1 VALLLDLA
9 LALLLPALA
18 WIALAH
24 RRLTGGIVF
33 FIVYGLV
40 LAVVWY
46 RLDAPDVALA
56 EAAIGAGIT
65 GVLLVGA
72 VSRLR
77 RIERERE
84 RGGEEGA

>member
-1 VALLLDLA
+1 MAWAFDLV

-24 RRLTGGIVF
+24 PRLVGGIVF
-33 FIVYGLV
+33 FVVYGLV

-46 RLDAPDVALA
+46 RLEAPDVALA

-65 GVLLVGA
+65 GVLLIGA
-72 VSRLR
+72 VSRLQR
-77 RIERERE
+77 ME
-84 RGGEEGA
+84 RGRRGEERR

>member
-1 VALLLDLA
+1 MEFLFDLA

-18 WIALAH
+18 WIAMAH
-24 RRLTGGIVF
+24 PKVIAGIVF
-33 FIVYGLV
+33 FVVYGLV

-65 GVLLVGA
+65 GVLLIGA
-72 VSRLR
+72 VSRLQ
-77 RIERERE
+77 RIQRD
-84 RGGEEGA
+84 RGGSGRP